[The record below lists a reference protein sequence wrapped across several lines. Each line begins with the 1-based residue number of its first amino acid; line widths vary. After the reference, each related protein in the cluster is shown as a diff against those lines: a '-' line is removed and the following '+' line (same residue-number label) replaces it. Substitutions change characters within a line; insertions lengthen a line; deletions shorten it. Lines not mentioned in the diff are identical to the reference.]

1 MEPSTYI
8 IETNFNG
15 RKLAV
20 TGNYDGTTFTAT
32 KIEPLEEDGS
42 VVLISIPDI
51 EEHII
56 KTKFKVK

>member
-1 MEPSTYI
+1 MEASTYI

-20 TGNYDGTTFTAT
+20 TGNYDGTNFTAT

-56 KTKFKVK
+56 KTKFTK

>member
-1 MEPSTYI
+1 METTSYI
-8 IETNFNG
+8 IETNYCG

-20 TGNYDGTTFTAT
+20 TGNYDGTNFTAT

-51 EEHII
+51 EEHILR
-56 KTKFKVK
+56 TKFKK

>member
-1 MEPSTYI
+1 MEHTTYL
-8 IETNFNG
+8 IETNYCG

-20 TGNYDGTTFTAT
+20 TGDYDGTNFTAT

-56 KTKFKVK
+56 KTKFTK